1 MSRDRSR
8 NKQKRERYFDYN
20 LLFVTVFLCCFG
32 LVMLYSSSYY
42 IGQLKNIG
50 GAFYVKKQIRNLL
63 IGFAVMLFV
72 SVMDY
77 HLYARLWPL
86 AWLGSTA
93 MMFLVDFTPFGVEYN
108 GSKRWFG
115 YRNHAICQPAELVKI
130 ALILTMAALIV
141 KYVGHLT
148 RSDAILRILGY
159 ALIPIALVAKNN
171 LSSGIIIGGIVAA
184 MFFVATRERRLFLRL
199 AGLVALVAFSAVM
212 LADRLVETGILEQY
226 QVSRILVWQNPAA
239 YPKNGGWQV
248 LQGLYAIGSGGV
260 FGKGLGNSVQKL
272 GFVPEAENDMI
283 FSIICEELG
292 LFGAVCVILLFL
304 FMLYRFLVIANNA
317 PDLLGSM
324 LVVGVMAQI
333 ALQVFLN
340 IAVVTNFI
348 PNTGVSLPLISY
360 GGTSLVFLMAEIGM
374 ALGVSR
380 KIRLD

>member
-1 MSRDRSR
+1 MKSTFTLTALLALALTATAFAQDRPR
-8 NKQKRERYFDYN
+8 FERPN
-20 LLFVTVFLCCFG
+20 LKPTLFANLGDECYTPDGMTVSDETGLLYLNVPNFG
-32 LVMLYSSSYY
+32 RMDENMVKADSAQGGYLYE
-42 IGQLKNIG
+42 
-50 GAFYVKKQIRNLL
+50 
-63 IGFAVMLFV
+63 
-72 SVMDY
+72 
-77 HLYARLWPL
+77 
-86 AWLGSTA
+86 
-93 MMFLVDFTPFGVEYN
+93 VDKDGKAT
-108 GSKRWFG
+108 
-115 YRNHAICQPAELVKI
+115 
-130 ALILTMAALIV
+130 
-141 KYVGHLT
+141 
-148 RSDAILRILGY
+148 RILEY
-159 ALIPIALVAKNN
+159 P
-171 LSSGIIIGGIVAA
+171 
-184 MFFVATRERRLFLRL
+184 
-199 AGLVALVAFSAVM
+199 
-212 LADRLVETGILEQY
+212 ILERTGQAGPMGLDFGPDGNLYVCDNQY
-226 QVSRILVWQNPAA
+226 FHNKDYCSRILRVVFKDGKPTTEVQVVVEGIKLA
-239 YPKNGGWQV
+239 NGMAWYKDKLFYTDSCFDEDPDEANGV
-248 LQGLYAIGSGGV
+248 IGSGGV